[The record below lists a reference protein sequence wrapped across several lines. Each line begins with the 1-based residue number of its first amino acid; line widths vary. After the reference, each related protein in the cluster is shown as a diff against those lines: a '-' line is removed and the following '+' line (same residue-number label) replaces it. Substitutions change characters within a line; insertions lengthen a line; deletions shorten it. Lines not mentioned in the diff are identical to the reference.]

1 MTDSAIKIIRKTN
14 PGRTIMIDPGDF
26 GKFELMEVFADIKDS
41 NIIIDGHYYEPF
53 KYSHQG
59 HNTDCSN
66 GVLWKA
72 NDQEALLKIVSDL
85 KSYVNTAKRVFPG
98 KDGTHIP
105 LNIGEFG
112 ASSRCE
118 AEGQDDANRALY
130 IKAIVQTANQLD
142 YSWHIWGFTG
152 VGFDI
157 YDKRTD
163 EWYPEILK
171 ALALDK

>member
-1 MTDSAIKIIRKTN
+1 M
-14 PGRTIMIDPGDF
+14 
-26 GKFELMEVFADIKDS
+26 
-41 NIIIDGHYYEPF
+41 
-53 KYSHQG
+53 
-59 HNTDCSN
+59 
-66 GVLWKA
+66 
-72 NDQEALLKIVSDL
+72 
-85 KSYVNTAKRVFPG
+85 AKRIFPG